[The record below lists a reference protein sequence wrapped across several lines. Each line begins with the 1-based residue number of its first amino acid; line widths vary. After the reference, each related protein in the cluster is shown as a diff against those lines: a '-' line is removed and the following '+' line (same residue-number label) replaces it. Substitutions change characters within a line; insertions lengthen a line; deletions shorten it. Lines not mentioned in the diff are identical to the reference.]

1 MTELQK
7 IKALPDEMITVAQAA
22 KVLRVSPQGLR
33 EAARQR
39 PDLLG
44 FPATVCGRV
53 VKIPR
58 KPFIKFVQGEGIE

>member
-1 MTELQK
+1 MTPLEKL
-7 IKALPDEMITVAQAA
+7 KALPDETITVAQVA
-22 KVLRVSPQGLR
+22 KVLRVDPQSIR

-44 FPATVCGRV
+44 FPVIVYGRK

-58 KPFIKFVQGEGIE
+58 KPFIKFVQGEGLR

>member
-1 MTELQK
+1 MTRLDK
-7 IKALPDEMITVAQAA
+7 LKALPDETITVAQVA
-22 KVLRVSPQGLR
+22 KVLRVDPQSIR

-44 FPATVCGRV
+44 FPVIVYGRK

-58 KPFIKFVQGEGIE
+58 KPFIKFVQGEGLQ

>member
-1 MTELQK
+1 V
-7 IKALPDEMITVAQAA
+7 D
-22 KVLRVSPQGLR
+22 PQSIR

-44 FPATVCGRV
+44 FPVIVYGRK

-58 KPFIKFVQGEGIE
+58 KPFIKFVQGEGLR